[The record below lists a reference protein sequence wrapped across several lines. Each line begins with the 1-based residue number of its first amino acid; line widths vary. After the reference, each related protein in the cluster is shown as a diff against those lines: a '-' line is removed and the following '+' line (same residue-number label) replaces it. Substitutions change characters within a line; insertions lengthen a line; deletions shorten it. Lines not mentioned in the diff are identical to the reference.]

1 MARQQPTPKLLSSGR
16 PPTLKKAKSISR
28 KETRT
33 LINTHHTLQ
42 KKRQQA
48 LARNDE
54 KEAAA
59 LAAEISALGG
69 LKEYQQASLQGQRTD
84 RGGDSS
90 KVLLDWLRS
99 ANLQSTKTMAA
110 ATSDNHGS
118 ERRHLRMLEVGALSV
133 GNACSKSG
141 LFEMELIDLNSQQPG
156 ILQQDFMERPL
167 PKDDTERFDIIS
179 LSLVLNY
186 VPDHSLR
193 GEMLLR
199 TLSFLRQPN
208 DDLPESARNAF
219 PSLFVVLP
227 KSCISNS
234 RYFSQGRLVELMTLL
249 GYAQVEVKLTNKLA
263 YSFWK
268 RQGPAQQPMTPFTKT
283 EVNPGVTRNNFAI
296 TLKAS

>member
-1 MARQQPTPKLLSSGR
+1 MARQKPTPKLLSSGR

-59 LAAEISALGG
+59 LAAKISALGG

-118 ERRHLRMLEVGALSV
+118 ERRRLRMLE
-133 GNACSKSG
+133 
-141 LFEMELIDLNSQQPG
+141 PG

-208 DDLPESARNAF
+208 DDLPESARNIF

-234 RYFSQGRLVELMTLL
+234 RYFSQARLVELMTLL
-249 GYAQVEVKLTNKLA
+249 GYAQVGVKLTNKLA